1 MVRNAQER
9 CIYLGLPAFNEEL
22 AIAPLFD
29 RVREAQK
36 TLISSDNSS
45 GLKVLVYDDG
55 STDNTAEQVRTHSYD
70 LDVYLLSPQ
79 ENGGL
84 GVALRALFTQFLSQ
98 AQEQDLLVVMDT
110 DDTHDP
116 SQISELL
123 HKLDQDSL
131 DVVIASRYRKG
142 SKTMGVPAYRQI
154 LSFGFAGLVKVML
167 PIKGVLDYSCGY
179 RIYTYGALSQILTE
193 SGFPLQESGFA
204 SMPEVLV
211 RLRQKSLHFGE
222 IPLRLSY
229 DRRLTV
235 SKMRAW
241 ENSRRLLSQTINWR
255 LRPSSLESKQFAG
268 PSSLSWWVVSSV
280 KDGKH
285 PDVHLKEIG

>member
-1 MVRNAQER
+1 VAKDQHER
-9 CIYLGLPAFNEEL
+9 CVYLGLPAFNEEL

-36 TLISSDNSS
+36 ILIGSDNAS

-55 STDNTAEQVRTHSYD
+55 STDNTAEQVRTHSHD

-84 GVALRALFTQFLSQ
+84 GVALRGLFTQFLDQ
-98 AQEQDLLVVMDT
+98 AQKQDVLVVMDT

-123 HKLDQDSL
+123 RKLDQESL

-142 SKTMGVPAYRQI
+142 SKTMGVPAYRQM
-154 LSFGFAGLVKVML
+154 LSLGFAALVKVML
-167 PIKGVLDYSCGY
+167 PIRGVLDYSCGY
-179 RIYTYGALSQILTE
+179 RVYTYEALSQISTE

-241 ENSRRLLSQTINWR
+241 ENSRRLLSRIALWR
-255 LRPSSLESKQFAG
+255 FVPSSLEG
-268 PSSLSWWVVSSV
+268 EV
-280 KDGKH
+280 KDSQQKRLEWQVEQVTRESY
-285 PDVHLKEIG
+285 D

>member
-1 MVRNAQER
+1 MVKDQKER
-9 CIYLGLPAFNEEL
+9 CVYLGLPAFNEEL

-36 TLISSDNSS
+36 TLIGSDNAS

-55 STDNTAEQVRTHSYD
+55 STDNTAEQVRTHSHD

-84 GVALRALFTQFLSQ
+84 GVALRGLFTQFLDQ
-98 AQEQDLLVVMDT
+98 AQRQDVLVVMDA

-116 SQISELL
+116 NQISELL
-123 HKLDQDSL
+123 RRLDQESL
-131 DVVIASRYRKG
+131 DVVIASRYRQG
-142 SKTMGVPAYRQI
+142 SKTMGVPAYRQM
-154 LSFGFAGLVKVML
+154 LSLGFAALVKVML
-167 PIKGVLDYSCGY
+167 PIRGVLDYSCGY
-179 RIYTYGALSQILTE
+179 RVYTYEALSQIAME
-193 SGFPLQESGFA
+193 SGFPIQESGFA

-241 ENSRRLLSQTINWR
+241 ENSRRLLSQTVNWR

-268 PSSLSWWVVSSV
+268 PSSRTWWIASPV

-285 PDVHLKEIG
+285 PEVSAKEIG